1 MRIMKNLKGEP
12 YGGAWPIQDKSVLD
26 CIDNFM
32 HGKSYLELNQIN
44 TQTYLEQF
52 FEFICKSNNNL
63 HGISDYTSKAFSLGT
78 TNAFDSFFIK
88 HSKKRLV
95 SFAGEYVYHAILQRT
110 IGGNTNTLTDH
121 KQLQKGDALV
131 ISVPFADTGN
141 EHEQLDD
148 ILITCDNLSI
158 PVLVDL
164 AYINIAQDLEIDLT
178 HKCIDSVTSSL
189 SKVFFIPECRAGI
202 RLQKKN
208 LDDNLDMM
216 SENNYVNRMAVNIAI
231 NLFNN
236 FDSNYIPA
244 KYKQQQIHFCEQLEL
259 ELSKT
264 VIFGIDKNKN
274 FNQYNRGTSTNR
286 LCFSKHFTDDI

>member
-12 YGGAWPIQDKSVLD
+12 YGGAWPIQDTNVLY
-26 CIDNFM
+26 CIDNFL
-32 HGKSYLELNQIN
+32 HGKTYLELNTIN

-52 FEFICKSNNNL
+52 FAFICGSNNNL
-63 HGISDYTSKAFSLGT
+63 HGIKDYTSKAFSLGT

-110 IGGNTNTLTDH
+110 IGGSTNTLTDSQ
-121 KQLQKGDALV
+121 QLQKGDALV

-141 EHEQLDD
+141 EHEQLER
-148 ILITCDNLSI
+148 ILIACDDLSI
-158 PVLVDL
+158 PVLIDM
-164 AYINIAQDLEIDLT
+164 AYINIAQELQIDLT
-178 HKCIDSVTSSL
+178 HKCIDSITSSL

-216 SENNYVNRMAVNIAI
+216 SENNYVNRMAVNLAI
-231 NLFNN
+231 DLFNN
-236 FDSNYIPA
+236 FDSNYITT
-244 KYKQQQIHFCEQLEL
+244 KYKQQQINFCKQLEIQQ
-259 ELSKT
+259 SKT
-264 VIFGIDKNKN
+264 VIFGIDKNKKYQ
-274 FNQYNRGTSTNR
+274 QYNRGTQTNR
-286 LCFSKHFTDDI
+286 LCFAKHFT